1 MITKT
6 CREVAAAAKASGGDL
21 DNLRLVTAVS
31 KARQLN
37 VPKDAISSAVD
48 RGINGK
54 DVSNAEVVRYDGT
67 VKSGSATVCVVIM
80 GLTDNK
86 NRTSATIKAA
96 FRKHGTLLP
105 TNKNAFMFSETAT
118 VTLILPES
126 GSRET
131 LEDAVMESALEGGA
145 EDVVFEEGD
154 WGGEDNEGGGEVK
167 VKAKCTMS
175 RGDLGGVVES
185 LRGNTLL
192 EGVDLEPAFGLVP
205 TNEVEVDD
213 GDGLE
218 TFLDL
223 MDENEDVTD
232 TYHNAAG

>member
-86 NRTSATIKAA
+86 VRGCNSSSYP
-96 FRKHGTLLP
+96 FLPHLLP
-105 TNKNAFMFSETAT
+105 PSPPSLSRT
-118 VTLILPES
+118 VQVQP
-126 GSRET
+126 
-131 LEDAVMESALEGGA
+131 
-145 EDVVFEEGD
+145 
-154 WGGEDNEGGGEVK
+154 
-167 VKAKCTMS
+167 
-175 RGDLGGVVES
+175 
-185 LRGNTLL
+185 
-192 EGVDLEPAFGLVP
+192 
-205 TNEVEVDD
+205 
-213 GDGLE
+213 
-218 TFLDL
+218 
-223 MDENEDVTD
+223 
-232 TYHNAAG
+232 

>member
-6 CREVAAAAKASGGDL
+6 CREISQAAKASGGDL

-37 VPKDAISSAVD
+37 VPKDSITAAVD

-67 VKSGSATVCVVIM
+67 VKSGCATVCVVIM

-96 FRKHGTLLP
+96 FRKHGELLP
-105 TNKNAFMFSETAT
+105 TNKNAFMFKETAT
-118 VTLILPES
+118 VTLELPEA
-126 GSRET
+126 GEREV

-145 EDVVFEEGD
+145 EDVVFSSGSP
-154 WGGEDNEGGGEVK
+154 V
-167 VKAKCTMS
+167 VTATCTALRS
-175 RGDLGGVVES
+175 SLGGVVS
-185 LRGNTLL
+185 CLRLNPLL
-192 EGVDLEPAFGLVP
+192 SGVELSPSFGLVAEH
-205 TNEVEVDD
+205 EVEVKE
-213 GDGLE
+213 GGALE
-218 TFLDL
+218 EFLDL

>member
-1 MITKT
+1 MLSFQGRCLELERRGFAGHNKWSKIKRKKGANDALRSAMITKT

-86 NRTSATIKAA
+86 VRGCNSSSYP
-96 FRKHGTLLP
+96 FLPHLLP
-105 TNKNAFMFSETAT
+105 PSPPSLSRT
-118 VTLILPES
+118 VQVQP
-126 GSRET
+126 
-131 LEDAVMESALEGGA
+131 
-145 EDVVFEEGD
+145 
-154 WGGEDNEGGGEVK
+154 
-167 VKAKCTMS
+167 
-175 RGDLGGVVES
+175 
-185 LRGNTLL
+185 
-192 EGVDLEPAFGLVP
+192 
-205 TNEVEVDD
+205 
-213 GDGLE
+213 
-218 TFLDL
+218 
-223 MDENEDVTD
+223 
-232 TYHNAAG
+232 